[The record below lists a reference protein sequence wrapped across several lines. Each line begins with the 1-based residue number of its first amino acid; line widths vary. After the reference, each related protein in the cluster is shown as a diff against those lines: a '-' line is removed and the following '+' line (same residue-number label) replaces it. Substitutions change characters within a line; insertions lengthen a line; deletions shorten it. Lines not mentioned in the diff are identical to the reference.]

1 MSAALAGI
9 QTIEV
14 THAVRST
21 SLNGLKIKT
30 GDVIALVNGKLKQ
43 AGKDPVTVIDSAID
57 SLKPDAF
64 ELLTIYGG
72 AEVSDDDIG
81 GVAEHI
87 RGRLPNLTIE
97 TQRGEQDHYPYI
109 LSLE

>member
-1 MSAALAGI
+1 
-9 QTIEV
+9 
-14 THAVRST
+14 
-21 SLNGLKIKT
+21 
-30 GDVIALVNGKLKQ
+30 
-43 AGKDPVTVIDSAID
+43 VTVIDSAID